1 MTPKQRYLA
10 AIRGERCDRIPVTP
24 RLAAWATRYVRRTFR
39 EYCFEPEILAE
50 AQSAVAAEFALDQVH
65 ATDDPWCEA
74 DAYGMDITYP
84 TEGPAFIGP
93 ALLGSDSDL
102 PRLSALPLEG
112 RSRTAGRIEGI
123 ERLAK
128 QYAGTHS
135 ICGWVTGP
143 LTTYNLLRGSRA
155 ITPDGIDS
163 PELFHNAAEL
173 LVENA
178 VAFAKTQLAAGA
190 DTIAINDASAGRLDL
205 SAYAEFALPWQRKL
219 VEGLAGLG
227 ALVKL
232 CIGDHEAEL
241 LDPLSAMRAD
251 VLEIGPRVSLANAR
265 SRLGRDVC
273 LAGNLDPHGVLMTGS
288 PGDVADVARRCILDA
303 GSRFLLQPADEARP
317 RTPASNLRAFCPAA
331 GCLITEALQ
340 RQTL

>member
-24 RLAAWATRYVRRTFR
+24 RLAAWATRYVQRTFR
-39 EYCFEPEILAE
+39 EYCFEPDILAE

-84 TEGPAFIGP
+84 TEGPAVTGP
-93 ALLGSDSDL
+93 ALLGSERDL
-102 PRLSALPLEG
+102 PQLAALPLDG
-112 RSRTAGRIEGI
+112 RSRTAGRIKGI
-123 ERLAK
+123 ERLAQ

-143 LTTYNLLRGSRA
+143 LATYHLLRGA
-155 ITPDGIDS
+155 KAVTPKGIDK

-173 LVENA
+173 FVKNA
-178 VAFAKTQLAAGA
+178 VAFAKAQLAAGA
-190 DTIAINDASAGRLDL
+190 DTIAINDVPAGRFDL
-205 SAYAEFALPWQRKL
+205 PAYAEFALPWQRKL
-219 VEGLAGLG
+219 VDGIAALG
-227 ALVKL
+227 GLVKL
-232 CIGDHEAEL
+232 YIGEHDAEL
-241 LDPLSAMRAD
+241 LDAMGACGAHIVD
-251 VLEIGPRVSLANAR
+251 IGPRVSLAQAR
-265 SRLGRDVC
+265 NKLGMNVC

-288 PGDVADVARRCILDA
+288 PADVAETAKQCIADA
-303 GSRFLLQPADEARP
+303 GSRFLLQPAEEARP

-331 GCLITEALQ
+331 GCLITEALH
-340 RQTL
+340 RQTV